1 MKSVVTSLLAASLL
15 CLAAGL
21 PSAASAVEP
30 GHVVKDPGEP
40 RGPWEARVR
49 WVDVHTDPR
58 SGMTYTFTYMT
69 ITGSTQ
75 QSCEQQLQAVIASP
89 GVTVVQPCQPA

>member
-21 PSAASAVEP
+21 PSAASAGDP

-58 SGMTYTFTYMT
+58 SGNRF
-69 ITGSTQ
+69 IRFDAQ
-75 QSCEQQLQAVIASP
+75 P
-89 GVTVVQPCQPA
+89 GPLKVNYKA